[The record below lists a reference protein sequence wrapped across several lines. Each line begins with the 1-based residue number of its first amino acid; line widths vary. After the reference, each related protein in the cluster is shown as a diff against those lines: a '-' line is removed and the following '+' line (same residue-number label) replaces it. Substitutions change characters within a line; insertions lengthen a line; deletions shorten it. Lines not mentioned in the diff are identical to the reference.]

1 MTALAR
7 ELDQQAQVIVALKAQ
22 EGAIWRIGMAYASAL
37 KNGHTL
43 LFCGNGGS
51 YADAQ
56 HLAAE
61 YVVRFK
67 QDRPAMA
74 AIALGAEGATL
85 TACANDYDF
94 TQVFARQVQAIG
106 RPGDVLTCL
115 TTSGTS
121 PNVVNAAK
129 AAHAGQMT
137 VVAITGSRG
146 FAVEADHW
154 LAIPSRV
161 TAHIQVAS
169 MVVGHHLVGQVES
182 ILGHSEKAA

>member
-7 ELDQQAQVIVALKAQ
+7 EMQEQARIVVSVASQAHTV
-22 EGAIWRIGMAYASAL
+22 WSIGMAYASAL
-37 KNGHTL
+37 ANGHTL

-67 QDRPAMA
+67 HDRPALA
-74 AIALGAEGATL
+74 AMALGAEGATL

-94 TQVFARQVQAIG
+94 RHVFSRQVQAIG

-115 TTSGTS
+115 TTSGSS
-121 PNVVNAAK
+121 PNVIEAAK
-129 AAHAGQMT
+129 AARAKQIK
-137 VVAITGSRG
+137 VIAITGANG
-146 FAVEADHW
+146 FQTEADIA
-154 LAIPSRV
+154 LSIPTRT
-161 TAHIQVAS
+161 TAHIQVAT
-169 MVVGHHLVGQVES
+169 MALGHHLVTQVED
-182 ILGHSEKAA
+182 ILGHKERAA